1 MNGADSRARDREEL
15 ERRRNRRT
23 ALIRLVA
30 VIMLGG
36 AGILALR
43 HPAVRE
49 HLTEEQLIALLE
61 SVRAHPLAIPGL
73 LVAFAVLA
81 CLGTPVTLLMLST
94 GAVYGVFPGFLL
106 ALLASL
112 LSGVVT
118 FTVVKVIGQDFDL
131 DRFGDLRKRV
141 ERQLNRHGFWNLVS
155 FRFIPIPWAVAN
167 GILALTGVR
176 LSMFIASSTLAL
188 LPTTIAWTY
197 FAQSIVGA
205 TDASRTAAF
214 RNIGVGL
221 VGLLALSLVPEV
233 LRRVRRR
240 RRLEALRSQRK
251 GRNSVGSGSTPR

>member
-1 MNGADSRARDREEL
+1 M
-15 ERRRNRRT
+15 
-23 ALIRLVA
+23 IRLVA
-30 VIMLGG
+30 VLVLLG
-36 AGILALR
+36 AGAATLR
-43 HPAVRE
+43 HPAIRE
-49 HLTEEQLIALLE
+49 HLTEDRLIALLE
-61 SVRAHPLAIPGL
+61 SVRAHPLALPGL
-73 LVAFAVLA
+73 LIAFAILA

-106 ALLASL
+106 ALAGSL
-112 LSGVVT
+112 LSGVAT
-118 FTVVKVIGQDFDL
+118 FTVVKVIGRDLDL

-176 LSMFIASSTLAL
+176 LSMFLSSSALAL

-205 TDASRTAAF
+205 TEASRAAAF
-214 RNIGVGL
+214 RNIGIGI
-221 VGLLALSLVPEV
+221 VGLLALSLLPEI

-240 RRLEALRSQRK
+240 RRLDTLRSER
-251 GRNSVGSGSTPR
+251 RSRDNAAR

>member
-1 MNGADSRARDREEL
+1 MSQMVGRTPEPDVDDL

-30 VIMLGG
+30 VIGFLG
-36 AGILALR
+36 AGALTLR
-43 HPAVRE
+43 HPAIRE
-49 HLTEEQLIALLE
+49 HLTEERLIALLE
-61 SVRAHPLAIPGL
+61 SVRAHPLALPGL
-73 LVAFAVLA
+73 LIAFAILA

-106 ALLASL
+106 ALTGSL
-112 LSGVVT
+112 LSGVAT
-118 FTVVKVIGQDFDL
+118 FTVVKVIGQDLDL

-176 LSMFIASSTLAL
+176 LSMFLGSSALAL

-205 TDASRTAAF
+205 TEASRTAAF
-214 RNIGVGL
+214 RNIGIGI
-221 VGLLALSLVPEV
+221 VGLLALSLVPEI

-240 RRLEALRSQRK
+240 RRLEALRSERRARGTS
-251 GRNSVGSGSTPR
+251 GR